1 MKKLR
6 LCKSFIY
13 LTLLFFP
20 LVIHAAVLTKPV
32 TLSIKIS
39 DDYLKSLNWN
49 PAVISMIG
57 TISTSTAGV
66 TFSMATSNQ
75 GMAGE
80 YCAWAASNS
89 AVPFYTSGSNA
100 KGVYSKTTEN
110 GRVFHNW
117 KYTNYFQ
124 YLTSGTT
131 SYSWAP
137 QVVNINGTNDCTTY
151 YLYSS
156 GNATRYLNLL
166 SGNIGAFSMASD
178 GTISGTTAVTLD
190 YDTTI
195 PLPTVSKTTLNYTQD
210 ATVTQNLIAEAGIS
224 ISAANKLKY
233 NQLIYASDPNIANG
247 VCWKMNLYQT
257 NFYPYTNTSTPG
269 TMIYYV
275 TYQNKTTGTE
285 SYPVKITVNVN
296 PQTNMDNIVWQRLY
310 MHTYEVAATGVA
322 YGNYKQQISGWPSDG
337 SYMIINKLDGA
348 SGLPGDWNWNFRDH
362 TTGNTNMYIVNADAT
377 ANGLFYS
384 QVLSV
389 CIGTKMKFSAW
400 FQNICNGTTS
410 PYRIKPNI
418 RFRIQQSNSPTGPWS
433 NLTIGYTGEI
443 EMNRKWQKESITF
456 TPYQPYLQLVFENI
470 NIGGAGNDF
479 AIDDVTIER
488 AQGDVKITTTSPICN
503 MNSDLILNTSFN
515 KTQLINDLGLPQ
527 GSTQAYY
534 RWAYRPYNQPMQFIT
549 NILTADLSNP
559 DAFNLLLTY
568 NNENAQNMV
577 KQGFYYLYVEN
588 SEAALN
594 QNISMVDLCAIKSI
608 YELTPY
614 QLYLDPGTVTAAKT
628 AVCQGSPV
636 TLKAGVNVIG
646 DITWYQLTTQGVR
659 IPLGKGNQITVTP
672 TVTTTYGI
680 TVDDCS
686 SSSAQVTVNVKTA
699 PCFNLGN

>member
-1 MKKLR
+1 MKKRILR
-6 LCKSFIY
+6 KSFIC
-13 LTLLFFP
+13 LILLLFP
-20 LVIHAAVLTKPV
+20 LISHAAVSTKSV

-57 TISTSTAGV
+57 TISTSTAGI
-66 TFSMATSNQ
+66 TFSTAASNQ

-80 YCAWAASNS
+80 YCSWATGNT

-100 KGVYSKTTEN
+100 KGVYTKTTEN
-110 GRVFHNW
+110 GRLFHNW
-117 KYTNYFQ
+117 TYTNYFQ
-124 YLTSGTT
+124 FLTSASTNYT
-131 SYSWAP
+131 WAP
-137 QVVNINGTNDCTTY
+137 QVVNINGANDCTTY

-156 GNATRYLNLL
+156 GNTTRYLNLL
-166 SGNIGAFSMASD
+166 AGNIASFAIASNGA
-178 GTISGTTAVTLD
+178 ISGVTAVTLD

-195 PLPTVSKTTLNYTQD
+195 PLPTVSKPTLNYTQN
-210 ATVTQNLIAEAGIS
+210 ATVTQNLVAEAGIT
-224 ISAANKLKY
+224 ISAANKQKY
-233 NQLIYASDPNIANG
+233 NQLIYAADPNIANG

-269 TMIYYV
+269 TKVYYV
-275 TYQNKTTGTE
+275 TYQNKITGTE

-296 PQTNMDNIVWQRLY
+296 PQTNMDNIVWQTLY
-310 MHTYEVAATGVA
+310 MHTYEVAANSVS
-322 YGNYKQQISGWPSDG
+322 YGNYKQQTSGWPSDG
-337 SYMIINKLDGA
+337 YYMIINKLDGA

-384 QVLSV
+384 QVLSI

-433 NLTIGYTGEI
+433 NLAIGYTGEI
-443 EMNRKWQKESITF
+443 EMNRKWQKSSITF
-456 TPYQPYLQLVFENI
+456 TPFQPYLQLVFENI

-479 AIDDVTIER
+479 AIDDVIIER
-488 AQGDVKITTTSPICN
+488 AQGNVKITTPSPVCN
-503 MNSDLILNTSFN
+503 MTNDLLLTTSFN
-515 KTQLINDLGLPQ
+515 TTQLIDNLGLPQ
-527 GSTQAYY
+527 GSTEAYY
-534 RWAYRPYNQPMQFIT
+534 RWAYRPYNQPMTFIT
-549 NILTADLSNP
+549 DIQATDLSLQS
-559 DAFNLLLTY
+559 AFDLLLTY
-568 NNENAQNMV
+568 KEGEQNMV

-588 SEAALN
+588 SLAALN
-594 QNISMVDLCAIKSI
+594 QDISKIDLCAIKSI

-646 DITWYQLTTQGVR
+646 EVTWYQLSTQGTR
-659 IPLGKGNQITVTP
+659 IPLGKGNQITVAP

-680 TVDDCS
+680 TVDGCS